1 MNLLQRYV
9 SHGIAIGLLVFI
21 MLAFNL
27 SVLAQTSEK
36 RVLRVAF
43 PQVDGMSWTAEDG
56 THHGMLVDYLN
67 EIAKYTGW
75 EYEYIDTKGP
85 AMLNEFVEGK
95 YELMGGNYYI
105 PALEKYYAYPNYN
118 MGYSRSLLLARSD
131 DRSIHSYDLES
142 MNGKTIGVY
151 ENARENI
158 RRLKEFMA
166 INGLYC
172 NIRYYKQEDMVG
184 KIGLYPYLAKGEIDL
199 LLNNVAHISDSVRVV
214 VAYDSQ
220 PYYIVTNP
228 GNKEVL
234 DGLNMA
240 LERILDANPNFA
252 AERYAVNFPDRLVN
266 IQLSDRDLEYVN
278 ERKTITVAVPENW
291 YPLYCKETPLKNHT
305 GIMADVLDGI
315 KSFTGLRFSY
325 VYAKNYADA
334 IRLIQQGDAD
344 ILGFFLG
351 DENDA
356 AQLGLALSA
365 SYVSANNIIVRNK
378 ACSYPAPGLVGA
390 LVESQRFPSGISAEK
405 IRSYPGIKE
414 ALAAVNSGEADFIYG
429 LSSKMEQDISRY
441 HFTNLAPV
449 TLVNDQSA
457 ISFALPTPV
466 DPDLL
471 TVLNKAINNLSES
484 ERTVIR
490 NRNLESIGVNEFSLT
505 DFIYANPLQFMF
517 IVMFVLSVLFTA
529 LLLAIGARMKATVI
543 QGNLKR
549 AEAANLAKSEFLS
562 RMSHEIRTPMNGIVG
577 MSTIAMQN
585 IDNTDKIKDCLEKV
599 IMSSKHLLAL
609 INDVLD
615 MSKIESGKVELRHE
629 SFNFRAFLQ
638 DFENLYGEQAKSKGI
653 SYETIL
659 ASDLEVQIIGD
670 SLRLNQVLSNLLSNA
685 LKFTPA
691 KGMIKLRVSK
701 TGEDQ
706 ENVYLRFEVIDTGC
720 GIAEENYDK
729 IFESFEQENVDVT
742 YKYGGTGLGLS
753 IVKRFTG
760 LMGGGIHVTSVQGSG
775 STFTVDLP
783 FGKIKESGKPT
794 RFSDINGRNDLAK
807 DCYAVDYDFKGKRI
821 LLVED
826 NELNRE
832 IAEELIGVTGASVES
847 AEDGVQAVEMFKE
860 SAEGYYDLILMDVQM
875 PHMDGYEATRCIRA
889 LGRSDAQ
896 KVPIFAMTANAF
908 AEDVQKSREAGMNA
922 HISKPLDI
930 RAVYKQMNRYLQ
942 G

>member
-1 MNLLQRYV
+1 MNADSYGLKLNEQSSEQTVYDYNMLMSAMNVSVSKHLMDENFTVVWANDYFYSQTLYTKQEYEAIYHNSCRKYFAQYPEEYEKMAMAVEQALLKGKSGYECICRMPLKDGSCSWIKV
-9 SHGIAIGLLVFI
+9 SGMFSDQKVNDIPVIYATFI
-21 MLAFNL
+21 DVTEAVEQKELQQQL
-27 SVLAQTSEK
+27 EK
-36 RVLRVAF
+36 RS
-43 PQVDGMSWTAEDG
+43 Q
-56 THHGMLVDYLN
+56 
-67 EIAKYTGW
+67 
-75 EYEYIDTKGP
+75 
-85 AMLNEFVEGK
+85 
-95 YELMGGNYYI
+95 ELQA
-105 PALEKYYAYPNYN
+105 AL
-118 MGYSRSLLLARSD
+118 
-131 DRSIHSYDLES
+131 
-142 MNGKTIGVY
+142 
-151 ENARENI
+151 
-158 RRLKEFMA
+158 
-166 INGLYC
+166 
-172 NIRYYKQEDMVG
+172 Q
-184 KIGLYPYLAKGEIDL
+184 
-199 LLNNVAHISDSVRVV
+199 
-214 VAYDSQ
+214 
-220 PYYIVTNP
+220 
-228 GNKEVL
+228 
-234 DGLNMA
+234 
-240 LERILDANPNFA
+240 A
-252 AERYAVNFPDRLVN
+252 AEVANREK
-266 IQLSDRDLEYVN
+266 SD
-278 ERKTITVAVPENW
+278 
-291 YPLYCKETPLKNHT
+291 
-305 GIMADVLDGI
+305 
-315 KSFTGLRFSY
+315 
-325 VYAKNYADA
+325 
-334 IRLIQQGDAD
+334 
-344 ILGFFLG
+344 
-351 DENDA
+351 
-356 AQLGLALSA
+356 
-365 SYVSANNIIVRNK
+365 
-378 ACSYPAPGLVGA
+378 
-390 LVESQRFPSGISAEK
+390 
-405 IRSYPGIKE
+405 
-414 ALAAVNSGEADFIYG
+414 
-429 LSSKMEQDISRY
+429 
-441 HFTNLAPV
+441 
-449 TLVNDQSA
+449 
-457 ISFALPTPV
+457 
-466 DPDLL
+466 
-471 TVLNKAINNLSES
+471 
-484 ERTVIR
+484 
-490 NRNLESIGVNEFSLT
+490 
-505 DFIYANPLQFMF
+505 
-517 IVMFVLSVLFTA
+517 
-529 LLLAIGARMKATVI
+529 
-543 QGNLKR
+543 
-549 AEAANLAKSEFLS
+549 FLS
-562 RMSHEIRTPMNGIVG
+562 RMSHDIRTPMNAIMG
-577 MSTIAMQN
+577 MTDIASAH
-585 IDNTDKIKDCLEKV
+585 IDTPEKVQDCLRK
-599 IMSSKHLLAL
+599 ISLSSQHLLGL

-638 DFENLYGEQAKSKGI
+638 DLENLYGEQAKSKGI

-760 LMGGGIHVTSVQGSG
+760 LMGGGIHVTSVQGNG